1 MRPRPRWLALPLAL
15 VAIAAAACGSSV
27 FGSGLPDHGT
37 ISVHWTATN
46 TANATQAVITSTF
59 QGTAGGVSLAGRS
72 GGANAESAGSDYCY
86 HCAVR
91 VELTL
96 DGKAISLSGTAT
108 DNSSISVAG
117 TIAGERAAGTL
128 SRSTAT
134 ATGQSSTW
142 QLTGHWGSKTISA
155 TGTVVMHAP
164 ASAEAKARGSFTG
177 TYTLSG

>member
-1 MRPRPRWLALPLAL
+1 M
-15 VAIAAAACGSSV
+15 AIAAAACGSSV
-27 FGSGLPDHGT
+27 FGSGLPDHGS

-72 GGANAESAGSDYCY
+72 GGANAESPGSDYCY

-91 VELTL
+91 VQLTL

-108 DNSSISVAG
+108 DNSSISVSG
-117 TIAGERAAGTL
+117 TIAGQRAAGTIRRVTPAAP
-128 SRSTAT
+128 SSDV
-134 ATGQSSTW
+134 QSSTW